1 MNAKLVIK
9 DLNVSKELDQKSLN
23 KIIGGGG
30 RPTGGQKPKE
40 GETRFWSTAAWY
52 FEVNKKIVIT

>member
-9 DLNVSKELDQKSLN
+9 DLEVSKELDEEALK
-23 KIIGGGG
+23 KITGGGS
-30 RPTGGQKPKE
+30 PTGGQKPRE

-52 FEVNKKIVIT
+52 FEVDKHIVIT